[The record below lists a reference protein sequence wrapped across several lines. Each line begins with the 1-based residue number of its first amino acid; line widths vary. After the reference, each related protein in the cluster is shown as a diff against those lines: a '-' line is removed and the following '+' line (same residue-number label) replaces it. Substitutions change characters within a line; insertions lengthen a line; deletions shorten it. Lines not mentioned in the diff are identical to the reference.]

1 MLLGPAEWRCR
12 GRAGEDRVALRVEG
26 FGLGLCNWFSLGLST
41 VFGFFKDASS
51 HRTSPFRRGTQLEE
65 VIFPT
70 FPSTSLLL
78 LIRVLSPL
86 VTPSDETSG
95 AADGRTRADGSLA
108 ESSFGR
114 AAPLKLPSPSLSIVI
129 TGRQLLVVGGG
140 REEGGGRELA
150 LVDGVER
157 EELEAGDEC
166 ELLGEEWE
174 RRRGGGWVEAE
185 GGSELALVDV
195 VERKELVAGVDGED
209 WGR

>member
-12 GRAGEDRVALRVEG
+12 GRAGEDRVALRVGG
-26 FGLGLCNWFSLGLST
+26 FDLGLWNWFSLGLST
-41 VFGFFKDASS
+41 VFGFS

-65 VIFPT
+65 AIFSA

-78 LIRVLSPL
+78 LSPL

-95 AADGRTRADGSLA
+95 AADGRTRADGRATADGSLA

>member
-26 FGLGLCNWFSLGLST
+26 FDLGLWNWFSLGLST
-41 VFGFFKDASS
+41 VFGFS

-65 VIFPT
+65 AIFST

-86 VTPSDETSG
+86 VTPSDETSE
-95 AADGRTRADGSLA
+95 AADWRATADGSLA
-108 ESSFGR
+108 ESSFGW
-114 AAPLKLPSPSLSIVI
+114 AAPLKLPSSSLSIVI
-129 TGRQLLVVGGG
+129 TGRQLLVVGGEW
-140 REEGGGRELA
+140 EEGGGRELA

>member
-1 MLLGPAEWRCR
+1 MLPQKQYETFGNKCKNRSLTFTEDYIYIYMSVVESLQWWR
-12 GRAGEDRVALRVEG
+12 D
-26 FGLGLCNWFSLGLST
+26 
-41 VFGFFKDASS
+41 
-51 HRTSPFRRGTQLEE
+51 P
-65 VIFPT
+65 
-70 FPSTSLLL
+70 
-78 LIRVLSPL
+78 
-86 VTPSDETSG
+86 
-95 AADGRTRADGSLA
+95 
-108 ESSFGR
+108 
-114 AAPLKLPSPSLSIVI
+114 
-129 TGRQLLVVGGG
+129 GG